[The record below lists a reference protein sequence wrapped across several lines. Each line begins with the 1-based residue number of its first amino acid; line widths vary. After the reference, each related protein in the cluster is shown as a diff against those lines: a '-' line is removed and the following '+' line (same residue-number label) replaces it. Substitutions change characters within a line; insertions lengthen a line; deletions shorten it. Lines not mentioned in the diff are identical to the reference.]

1 MLLPLSVCTIDL
13 RDGTVDRSTNPD
25 RLTPL
30 ELRLLRYLAERS
42 GRVVTNDEL
51 LRDVWGYADGVVT
64 RTVTATAHRL
74 RQKIEAD
81 AGAPDHIRT
90 VWGVGLRFE
99 HAATVPSQGGQT
111 PDLAVQTVMRRLE
124 GLGASDLAERVAH
137 VLAVG
142 RS

>member
-1 MLLPLSVCTIDL
+1 MLLALSVCTVDL
-13 RDGTVDRSTNPD
+13 RDGTLDRCGVPE

-30 ELRLLRYLAERS
+30 ELRLLRYLADRS

-51 LRDVWGYADGVVT
+51 LRDVWGYANGVVT

-81 AGAPDHIRT
+81 AGAPDHVRT

-99 HAATVPSQGGQT
+99 VAPTAPIHQAQAH
-111 PDLAVQTVMRRLE
+111 DLAVQTVVRRLE
-124 GLGASDLAERVAH
+124 GLGAADLAERVAH
-137 VLAVG
+137 VLALG
-142 RS
+142 RG

>member
-1 MLLPLSVCTIDL
+1 MLLALSVCTVDL
-13 RDGTVDRSTNPD
+13 RDGTVDRSGGTD

-30 ELRLLRYLAERS
+30 ELRLLRYLAERA

-51 LRDVWGYADGVVT
+51 LRDVWGYAHGVVT

-99 HAATVPSQGGQT
+99 LARTAHAHPGQG
-111 PDLAVQTVMRRLE
+111 PDLAVQTVIRRLE
-124 GLGASDLAERVAH
+124 GLGAGDLAERVAH
-137 VLAVG
+137 LFALG
-142 RS
+142 RG

>member
-13 RDGTVDRSTNPD
+13 RDGTVDRSANPD

-30 ELRLLRYLAERS
+30 ELRLLRYLAERP

-51 LRDVWGYADGVVT
+51 LRDVWGYANGVVT

-99 HAATVPSQGGQT
+99 HGAAPASQGAQT
-111 PDLAVQTVMRRLE
+111 QDLAVQTVMRRLE
-124 GLGASDLAERVAH
+124 GLGAADLAER
-137 VLAVG
+137 
-142 RS
+142 